1 MKRPANAFTGSLC
14 CKKEHR
20 FNRPKFPQNNCISIS
35 EMTQKLRRCKQRIGI
50 FDARESGKKYSDL
63 PKKSVDFVPVL
74 W

>member
-35 EMTQKLRRCKQRIGI
+35 EMTQKLRRSKQRIEI
-50 FDARESGKKYSDL
+50 SDARGTE
-63 PKKSVDFVPVL
+63 
-74 W
+74 

>member
-35 EMTQKLRRCKQRIGI
+35 EMTQKLRRSKQRIGI
-50 FDARESGKKYSDL
+50 SKTHKNQLKNIPIFQKNQ
-63 PKKSVDFVPVL
+63 
-74 W
+74 